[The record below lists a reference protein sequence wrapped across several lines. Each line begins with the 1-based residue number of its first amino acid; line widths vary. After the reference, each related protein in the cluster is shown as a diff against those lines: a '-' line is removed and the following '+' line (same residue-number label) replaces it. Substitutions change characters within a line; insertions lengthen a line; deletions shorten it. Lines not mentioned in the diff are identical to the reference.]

1 MDAKYTLPMV
11 WIWVIAFSLISVIG
25 SISLAGILLVF
36 PDATRK
42 FLLPSLISYAAGTL
56 LGASFLGLLPEA
68 ANAIGIEKALEITL
82 LGILLFFLL
91 EKAVIWRHRHETSY
105 QDEKTAGTLI
115 LVGDTFHNFL
125 DGVVIVAAFFHS
137 IPLGMTASLATVAHE
152 VPQEVSDFAL
162 LLQSG
167 YSRSRALLWNF
178 LSGSGTLLGAIL
190 GYLFLEPVK
199 GAIPYI
205 MLLAGASFLYIAT
218 ADIVPTLH
226 RYRSFTDSVLQF
238 ILLLL
243 GIFTIVALRTIQ
255 H

>member
-1 MDAKYTLPMV
+1 MVLTLL
-11 WIWVIAFSLISVIG
+11 IAFSLVGLVG

-36 PDATRK
+36 PETTRK
-42 FLLPSLISYAAGTL
+42 ILLPSLISYAAGTL

-68 ANAIGIEKALEITL
+68 ANYLGIERALQITL

-91 EKAVIWRHRHETSY
+91 EKAVIWRHRHETIH
-105 QDEKTAGTLI
+105 QEEKTAGTLI

-125 DGVVIVAAFFHS
+125 DGVVIAAAFLHS
-137 IPLGMTASLATVAHE
+137 IPLGITASLATIAHE

-167 YSRSRALLWNF
+167 YSRSRALLLNF
-178 LSGSGTLLGAIL
+178 LSGSGTLVGAIL
-190 GYLFLEPVK
+190 GYFFLEPLK
-199 GAIPYI
+199 NTIPYI
-205 MLLAGASFLYIAT
+205 MILAGASFLYIAT

-226 RYRSFTDSVLQF
+226 RYRSLLDSVIQF
-238 ILLLL
+238 ALLLF
-243 GIFTIVALRTIQ
+243 GIFTILLLREIQ